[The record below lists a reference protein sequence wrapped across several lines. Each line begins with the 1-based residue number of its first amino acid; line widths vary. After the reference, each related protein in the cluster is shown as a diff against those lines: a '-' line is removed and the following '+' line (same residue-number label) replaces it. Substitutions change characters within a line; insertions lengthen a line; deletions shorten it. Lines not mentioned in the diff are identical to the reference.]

1 MSLITGTYDGVV
13 PDPRGVDV
21 TISMSGEA
29 SVYTA
34 LRTDGTEVRWTDRK
48 RRWWL
53 LAFVM
58 PALPVMA
65 WALATGLDSPVWWF
79 WGVIFAF
86 GVVPLADLLIG
97 DDPSNPPDEIAR
109 ALQADPWYRW
119 IVLAYLPLQY
129 LAWGWAVWYV
139 ATQEMSWVAVTGL
152 AVTVGIVNGIGI
164 NAAHELGHKSE
175 TLEHWASKL
184 ALAPSLYG
192 HFFVEHNWGHHKRVA
207 TPEDPASSR
216 MGEGFYRF
224 WPRTVFGSLGSA
236 WRFEAKRLRRRGK
249 PVLSWHNRNVHAWAF
264 SVVLWGAALAFAAW
278 QGAIGEVVVFLV
290 ISAVVGFTLL
300 EGVNY
305 VEHYGLQRQK
315 DATGRYE
322 RVRPVHSWNNNH
334 VVTNLLLYQLQRHSD
349 HHENPNRRF
358 VALRHVD
365 EAPQLPAGY
374 AAMILVALI
383 PPLWRRIMD
392 PRLAAHYGGDLS
404 RANVRPGHVP
414 RVTRS

>member
-1 MSLITGTYDGVV
+1 MTVY
-13 PDPRGVDV
+13 
-21 TISMSGEA
+21 EA
-29 SVYTA
+29 V
-34 LRTDGTEVRWTDRK
+34 RTDAGGVPTTVRWTDRK

-58 PALPVMA
+58 PTLPVMA

-97 DDPSNPPDEIAR
+97 DDPSNPPEEIAR

-139 ATQEMSWVAVTGL
+139 VTQEMSWVALTGL

-175 TLEHWASKL
+175 RLEHWASKL

-224 WPRTVFGSLGSA
+224 WPRTVVGSVGSA
-236 WRFEAKRLRRRGK
+236 WRFEARRLRRRGK
-249 PVLSWHNRNVHAWAF
+249 PVLSWRNRNVHAWSF
-264 SVVLWGAALAFAAW
+264 SVVLWGAALAFASW
-278 QGAIGEVVVFLV
+278 QGGVGELAPFLL

-300 EGVNY
+300 EAVNY
-305 VEHYGLQRQK
+305 VEHYGLRRQQ

-404 RANVRPGHVP
+404 LANVRPGHALP
-414 RVTRS
+414 ITRAGGSRAGSGRRS